1 MIHPKW
7 YVFAGGGMHGIA
19 FVGALTVLEQHYR
32 KTGGWRL
39 HGYVGV
45 SVGSL
50 TALLLT
56 LGYTLDELRDVVFNM
71 DYSALQNINEDT
83 LVDALENCGIDDGV
97 GLRAFVEKLLATRG
111 LGAGAS
117 FADLVSADKA
127 APALRIYA
135 CRLRDG
141 VCVEFS
147 RRRTPHTPI
156 VDALCA
162 SMAVPFYYTPVMIGG
177 ELYVDAGVVNNYPI
191 DLLSPAEQ
199 QSALGFLFRLDD
211 RPFVLGDDYSIL
223 AYGHKLIKI
232 MTMDRYRA
240 QLRHFGDR
248 TILINSGSIQFL
260 DFGMTADVKERLI
273 ELGAGAARAF
283 LSRKRPPPQRRY
295 SVS

>member
-19 FVGALTVLEQHYR
+19 FVGALAVLEEHYR
-32 KTGGWRL
+32 KTGGWRP

-50 TALLLT
+50 TALLLA

-71 DYSALQNINEDT
+71 DYSALQNVNEDT
-83 LVDALENCGIDDGV
+83 LVDALENCGIDDGG
-97 GLRAFVEKLLATRG
+97 GLRAFVEKLLTSRG
-111 LGAGAS
+111 LGAGAV
-117 FADLVSADKA
+117 FADLGGAAS

-162 SMAVPFYYTPVMIGG
+162 SMAVPFYYTPVMIDG

-211 RPFVLGDDYSIL
+211 APFVLGQEYSMF
-223 AYGHKLIKI
+223 AYGVKLIKI

-248 TILINSGSIQFL
+248 TILINPGSIQFL
-260 DFGMTADVKERLI
+260 DFGMPADVKERLI

-283 LSRKRPPPQRRY
+283 LARRPVPPARRW

>member
-32 KTGGWRL
+32 KTGGWRP

-50 TALLLT
+50 TALLLA

-71 DYSALQNINEDT
+71 DYSALQNVNEDT
-83 LVDALENCGIDDGV
+83 LVDALENCGIDDGS
-97 GLRAFVEKLLATRG
+97 GLRAFVEKLLTSRG

-117 FADLVSADKA
+117 FADLVGA
-127 APALRIYA
+127 ALRIYA

-147 RRRTPHTPI
+147 RRRTPHTSI

-162 SMAVPFYYTPVMIGG
+162 SMAVPFYYTPVMIDG
-177 ELYVDAGVVNNYPI
+177 ELYVDAGIVNNYPI

-211 RPFVLGDDYSIL
+211 DPFVLGQEYSML
-223 AYGHKLIKI
+223 AYGLKLIKI

-248 TILINSGSIQFL
+248 TILINPGSIQFL
-260 DFGMTADVKERLI
+260 DFGMSADVKERLI

-283 LSRKRPPPQRRY
+283 LGRRPVPPARRF

>member
-19 FVGALTVLEQHYR
+19 FVGALTVIKEHYR
-32 KTGGWRL
+32 KTGGWRP

-56 LGYTLDELRDVVFNM
+56 LGYTLDELRSVVFNM

-83 LVDALENCGIDDGV
+83 LVDALENCGIDDGS
-97 GLRAFVEKLLATRG
+97 GLRAFVEKLLTARG
-111 LGAGAS
+111 LSVGAS
-117 FADLVSADKA
+117 FADLKSTG
-127 APALRIYA
+127 PTLRIYA

-147 RRRTPHTPI
+147 RRRTPGVLL

-162 SMAVPFYYTPVMIGG
+162 SMAVPFYYTPVTING
-177 ELYVDAGVVNNYPI
+177 ELYVDAGIVNNYPI

-199 QSALGFLFRLDD
+199 QTALGFLFRLDD
-211 RPFVLGDDYSIL
+211 DPFVLGDEYSML
-223 AYGHKLIKI
+223 AYGIKLIKI

-248 TILINSGSIQFL
+248 TVLIDPGKIQFL
-260 DFGMTADVKERLI
+260 DFGMSVETKERLV
-273 ELGAGAARAF
+273 ELGACAARAF
-283 LSRKRPPPQRRY
+283 LARRPVPPARRW
-295 SVS
+295 SVC

>member
-1 MIHPKW
+1 
-7 YVFAGGGMHGIA
+7 MHGIA
-19 FVGALTVLEQHYR
+19 FVGALTVIEEHYR
-32 KTGGWRL
+32 KTGGWRK

-50 TALLLT
+50 TALLLA

-71 DYSALQNINEDT
+71 DYSALQNVNEDT

-97 GLRAFVEKLLATRG
+97 GLRAFIEKLLATRG
-111 LGAGAS
+111 LCVGAS
-117 FADLVSADKA
+117 FTDLTG
-127 APALRIYA
+127 PALRIYA

-147 RRRTPHTPI
+147 RRRTPHIPI

-162 SMAVPFYYTPVMIGG
+162 SMAVPFYYTPVMIDG

-211 RPFVLGDDYSIL
+211 NPFILGDDYSIL

-260 DFGMTADVKERLI
+260 DFGMSADVKEHLI
-273 ELGAGAARAF
+273 ELGACAARAF
-283 LSRKRPPPQRRY
+283 LARRPVPPARRW
-295 SVS
+295 SVC